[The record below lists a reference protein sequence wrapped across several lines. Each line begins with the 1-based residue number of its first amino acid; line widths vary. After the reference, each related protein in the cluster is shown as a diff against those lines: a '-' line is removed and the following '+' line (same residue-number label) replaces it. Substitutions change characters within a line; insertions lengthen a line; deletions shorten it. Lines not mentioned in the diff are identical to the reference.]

1 MIPKFRLF
9 DKNLRLMLD
18 VHVIDFYER
27 SIDCYVDDLGVNRQE
42 VYSYEMD
49 ENNYALMQSTGLHD
63 KNGKE
68 IFEGDILEIKDHPYQ
83 RSTGRLSGL
92 KTGIEIDGYYLIQY
106 DREIAGY
113 VVGNWKT
120 REVIRYCTVIGNI
133 HEHPGLLEE
142 NDE

>member
-27 SIDCYVDDLGVNRQE
+27 SIDCYADDLGVNRQE

-49 ENNYALMQSTGLHD
+49 ENNYALMKSAGLTD

-68 IFEGDILEIKDHPYQ
+68 IFEGDIV
-83 RSTGRLSGL
+83 RALSEGYCGTFQVKWRNEGTPMYILYPAWQNEQFWDL
-92 KTGIEIDGYYLIQY
+92 KGVNGVDDGIE
-106 DREIAGY
+106 
-113 VVGNWKT
+113 
-120 REVIRYCTVIGNI
+120 VIGNI
-133 HEHPGLLEE
+133 HEHPELLNQPNE
-142 NDE
+142 